1 MRPGGATVTK
11 RGTRAF
17 FVVSTLLS
25 ALIFVAL
32 TIDSHRKFPG
42 LTNAAAIDASVIAGK
57 NVWHRNN
64 CINCHTLLGEGAYY
78 APDLTQ
84 IATQRGAAYL
94 REFLKDPSR
103 FYSEARD
110 RRLMPTLALSDA
122 DITAL
127 IAFLGWVSKID
138 TQGWPPRPILVKGSA
153 VPGAN
158 VGAPA
163 ASAASSDPIELGRV
177 AFSSTPP
184 GCSACH
190 SIAPGVN
197 IVGPTLAGIA
207 ATAAGRV
214 REAAYHGQA
223 KDAAGYIRESILDP
237 NAHVLTGPT
246 FSAGGRSLM
255 PSDYGQTLK
264 PEQVDQIVAY
274 LLTLK

>member
-1 MRPGGATVTK
+1 MTK
-11 RGTRAF
+11 RSARIF

-25 ALIFVAL
+25 ALLFLAL
-32 TIDSHRKFPG
+32 TVDSHRKIPA
-42 LTNAAAIDASVIAGK
+42 LTNAAAIDATVIAGK
-57 NVWHRNN
+57 DVWHRNN

-84 IATQRGAAYL
+84 ITAQRGAAYL

-103 FYSEARD
+103 FYSEERD
-110 RRLMPTLALSDA
+110 RRLMPTLPLSDD
-122 DITAL
+122 DITAV

-153 VPGAN
+153 IPGAN
-158 VGAPA
+158 VGAPV
-163 ASAASSDPIELGRV
+163 ASAASSDPVELGRV
-177 AFSSTPP
+177 EFSSAPP

-190 SIAPGVN
+190 SISPGVN
-197 IVGPTLAGIA
+197 IVGPTLSGIA
-207 ATAAGRV
+207 TTAAARV
-214 REAAYHGQA
+214 REGDYHGHA
-223 KDAAGYIRESILDP
+223 KDAAGYIRESIVEP

-255 PSDYGQTLK
+255 PSDYAQTLK

>member
-1 MRPGGATVTK
+1 MTK
-11 RGTRAF
+11 RGARAF

-25 ALIFVAL
+25 ALLFVAL
-32 TIDSHRKFPG
+32 TIDSHRKIPA
-42 LTNAAAIDASVIAGK
+42 LTNAAAIDATVIAGK

-84 IATQRGAAYL
+84 ITSQRGAAYL

-103 FYSEARD
+103 FYSEERD
-110 RRLMPTLALSDA
+110 RRLMPTLPLSDD
-122 DITAL
+122 DITAV

-158 VGAPA
+158 VGAPPA
-163 ASAASSDPIELGRV
+163 TAASSDPVELGRA

-190 SIAPGVN
+190 SLSPGVN
-197 IVGPTLAGIA
+197 IVGPTLAGIGT
-207 ATAAGRV
+207 TAAARIRAGD
-214 REAAYHGQA
+214 YHGHA
-223 KDAAGYIRESILDP
+223 KDPAGYIRESIVDP
-237 NAHVLTGPT
+237 NAHVLAGPT

-255 PSDYGQTLK
+255 PSDYAQTLK

>member
-1 MRPGGATVTK
+1 VTK
-11 RGTRAF
+11 RGTRVF
-17 FVVSTLLS
+17 FVASTLIS
-25 ALIFVAL
+25 ALIFLAL
-32 TIDSHRKFPG
+32 TIDSHRQIPA
-42 LTNAAAIDASVIAGK
+42 LTNASAIDATVIAGK

-84 IATQRGAAYL
+84 ITTQRGAAYL

-103 FYSEARD
+103 FYSEERD
-110 RRLMPTLALSDA
+110 RRLMPTLPLTDD
-122 DITAL
+122 DITAV

-153 VPGAN
+153 VPGAD
-158 VGAPA
+158 VGGPA
-163 ASAASSDPIELGRV
+163 ARAASSDPIELGRV
-177 AFSSTPP
+177 VFNSTPP

-190 SIAPGVN
+190 SIAPKVN
-197 IVGPTLAGIA
+197 IVGPSLSGLAASA
-207 ATAAGRV
+207 AARV
-214 REAAYHGQA
+214 READYHGHA

-237 NAHVLTGPT
+237 NAHVLAGPT